1 MTPMAPWPEGGC
13 PSRRELLR
21 SLSAVG
27 VTTLAGGLLAGC
39 GADPDPNAAGAFATS
54 GTTASGT
61 SADGGPTTNS
71 SAGTGSATTG
81 SATTGSA
88 TTGSATTGSP
98 ATVVAPASA
107 VTVGHALVVEAGG
120 QRIVVAQP
128 MAGTFVAFST
138 RCTHQGTPVNVLDG
152 LELACPNHGSRFSA
166 ADGSVSRGPAASP
179 LAAVGV
185 RLEGDQVVLS

>member
-21 SLSAVG
+21 SLSAIG

-39 GADPDPNAAGAFATS
+39 GADPGPNAAGASATS

-71 SAGTGSATTG
+71 FAG
-81 SATTGSA
+81 
-88 TTGSATTGSP
+88 TGSATTGSP

-128 MAGTFVAFST
+128 TAGTFVAFST